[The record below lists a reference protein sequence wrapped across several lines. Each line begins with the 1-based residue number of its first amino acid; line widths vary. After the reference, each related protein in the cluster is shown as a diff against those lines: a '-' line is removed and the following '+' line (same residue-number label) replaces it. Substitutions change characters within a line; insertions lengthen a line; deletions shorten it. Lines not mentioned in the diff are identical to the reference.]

1 MHLGFAWPL
10 RIFAID
16 HSSHLKHGWLLR
28 SYHGSAVI
36 VLEHFT
42 FIFAITLKSNGT
54 LTGLVAYH
62 SVQTEMRWR
71 RCLVSLFP
79 LFVLVCLV
87 YIHTTLVSAP
97 GLPRRQLIMSNKDLQ
112 E

>member
-10 RIFAID
+10 RIFAIT
-16 HSSHLKHGWLLR
+16 LKPFKAWMRVLR

-36 VLEHFT
+36 VLERFT
-42 FIFAITLKSNGT
+42 FIFAITFKSNGT

-87 YIHTTLVSAP
+87 YIHTTLISAP